1 MCLKLLN
8 KYRHCYKGEVDMV
21 SIVGKLAV
29 SFSEQAF
36 DMFDT
41 MFTEIERKGTRSPNS
56 TLITNA
62 LATVCGKFGYS
73 DKDAFWNAY
82 LCWDVER
89 SF

>member
-1 MCLKLLN
+1 MCWKLLN

-41 MFTEIERKGTRSPNS
+41 MFTEIERKGTKSPNS

-62 LATVCGKFGYS
+62 LATVCGKFG
-73 DKDAFWNAY
+73 
-82 LCWDVER
+82 
-89 SF
+89 

>member
-1 MCLKLLN
+1 MTT
-8 KYRHCYKGEVDMV
+8 
-21 SIVGKLAV
+21 IVGKLAV